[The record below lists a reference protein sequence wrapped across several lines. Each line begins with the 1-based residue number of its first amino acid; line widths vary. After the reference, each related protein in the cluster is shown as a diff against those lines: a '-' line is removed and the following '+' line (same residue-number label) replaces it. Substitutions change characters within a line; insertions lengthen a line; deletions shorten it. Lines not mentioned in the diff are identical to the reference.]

1 MSGAEPEGLIVAIN
15 LARAWSDCVVASGAG
30 TTGDAAADSNAYHH
44 PYDNGNT
51 DLVRNGTHA
60 CHPEGVLARQMD
72 RWDAGQF
79 QKKKLI
85 IISHSPP
92 YGTLDFAVRFGSRN
106 IGSRPLRQFLDSSP
120 NSVLCVCGHVHRCGG
135 QAERIGKT
143 LVVNASSHDSVGE
156 RGKVAIIQIKDDNS
170 ASVEWHVI

>member
-1 MSGAEPEGLIVAIN
+1 GRGLIALLPPAQAPPATPPPIPTP
-15 LARAWSDCVVASGAG
+15 
-30 TTGDAAADSNAYHH
+30 TTTPN
-44 PYDNGNT
+44 NGNT

-120 NSVLCVCGHVHRCGG
+120 NSVLCVCG
-135 QAERIGKT
+135 
-143 LVVNASSHDSVGE
+143 
-156 RGKVAIIQIKDDNS
+156 
-170 ASVEWHVI
+170 